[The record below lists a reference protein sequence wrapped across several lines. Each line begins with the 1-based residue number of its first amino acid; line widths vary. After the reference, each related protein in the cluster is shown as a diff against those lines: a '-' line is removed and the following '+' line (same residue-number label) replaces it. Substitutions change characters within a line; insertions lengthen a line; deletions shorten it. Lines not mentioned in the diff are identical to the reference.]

1 MFVVDTN
8 VLLDA
13 ADESSEFH
21 TPCRSFLEGLRSG
34 PIPWFLTW
42 GIAYEFLRVATHPRV
57 YLYPWSA
64 SEAHAFLEALLCSA
78 SARLLTPTPRHAEVL
93 AASLADV
100 PEARGNLLHDLHTA
114 VLMREHGVSRIVTRD
129 RDFHR
134 FAFLDVVDPLHAP
147 RLP

>member
-21 TPCRSFLEGLRSG
+21 APCRSLLEGLRSG

-42 GIAYEFLRVATHPRV
+42 GIVYEFLRVATHPRV
-57 YLYPWSA
+57 YHRPWSA
-64 SEAHAFLEALLCSA
+64 SEAHAFLEALLCSP

-93 AASLADV
+93 TASLADI
-100 PEARGNLLHDLHTA
+100 PEARGRLLHDLHTA
-114 VLMREHGVSRIVTRD
+114 VLMREHGISRIVTRD
-129 RDFHR
+129 RGFHR

-147 RLP
+147 RLT

>member
-1 MFVVDTN
+1 VFVVDTN
-8 VLLDA
+8 VLLYA

-21 TPCRSFLEGLRSG
+21 APCRSFLEGLRSG

-42 GIAYEFLRVATHPRV
+42 GIAYEFLRVATDPRV
-57 YLYPWSA
+57 YPRPWSA
-64 SEAHAFLEALLCSA
+64 PKAHAFLDALLSSP
-78 SARLLTPTPRHAEVL
+78 SARLLTPTARHAEVL

-114 VLMREHGVSRIVTRD
+114 VLMREHGVGRIVTRD

-134 FAFLDVVDPLHAP
+134 FAFLDVVDPL
-147 RLP
+147 RVGRFG